1 MSNAT
6 AIGTST
12 NKLSLKSSAGI
23 VASDDID
30 SDNEEITFDANS
42 NVDATTNNTIRL
54 KSSRYG
60 KDKVRVFRVVR
71 SPNGG
76 DSEDG
81 KHWHEVVEY
90 NVCLLVEGD
99 IDLRCV
105 FFSFLASFLGL
116 LGIFVELV

>member
-12 NKLSLKSSAGI
+12 NKLSFKSSAGI

-30 SDNEEITFDANS
+30 SDNEEITFDTNS
-42 NVDATTNNTIRL
+42 DVDATTNNTIRL

-105 FFSFLASFLGL
+105 FFSFLASFVGL